1 MLKSMARLDPD
12 GDDGEE
18 GRRVEHGHRARLLLG
33 VAARERLDAAQELA
47 APMQLPANAS
57 KRKTLYSALV
67 APKDFAVPFYMKKS
81 KKEDYRLELVREQ
94 RQPAVLRRAFRNA
107 GPRTCRIKSV
117 GPPELLLRGL
127 RGRAPLRGVR
137 GVVGCCCDAG
147 RITTMSSGGGVIG
160 VWRLEQLLVLAIN
173 LASVFQCF
181 PLLFSRVTE

>member
-67 APKDFAVPFYMKKS
+67 APKDFAVPFYMKK
-81 KKEDYRLELVREQ
+81 KQEGRLPART
-94 RQPAVLRRAFRNA
+94 RQGTTPAGCSA
-107 GPRTCRIKSV
+107 PRV
-117 GPPELLLRGL
+117 P
-127 RGRAPLRGVR
+127 
-137 GVVGCCCDAG
+137 
-147 RITTMSSGGGVIG
+147 
-160 VWRLEQLLVLAIN
+160 
-173 LASVFQCF
+173 QCGTAHL
-181 PLLFSRVTE
+181 PHQKCWTS